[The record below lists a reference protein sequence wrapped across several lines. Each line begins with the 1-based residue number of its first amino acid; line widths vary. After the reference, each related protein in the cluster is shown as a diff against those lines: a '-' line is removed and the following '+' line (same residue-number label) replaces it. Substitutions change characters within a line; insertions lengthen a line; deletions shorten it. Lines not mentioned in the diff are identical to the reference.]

1 VRLCFFAVNIYP
13 ISSSFY
19 TLYSTL
25 SSMEAV
31 TTMTRS
37 TKEHLN
43 PLRVDD
49 FIRREASPSI
59 SAPPAATMTL
69 LDILSNS
76 LIQSQMVPYLPLSS
90 RFALAATSKPF
101 HAIIFNDSSTFR
113 HLNLATIK
121 GTDFDSSPIDPGGIN
136 WRTER
141 MDEALTEDEF
151 YSGPIYGI
159 FAKLEK
165 QQWLRFVSTLVLD
178 GLAVPADL
186 VREIISE
193 DRFNVRILSIREAK
207 HLNVRKLCQ
216 VLNYAVR
223 PTRAVGMP
231 KLRGLYVFGPMEPA
245 AIKEELAIEGPV
257 SPTRYSDSQSQDTVR
272 AVGAKL
278 GAEWNQK
285 SQDTLGAELIGARD
299 KWYQSTGAILP
310 RKQLPEWA
318 DTLRACEGII
328 YFDAVL
334 CRGPRHEPPTT
345 PRQIRAYL
353 PPAVATIALGPEG
366 CNKCGH
372 CPEGFSTF
380 GQSPAYQFPL
390 LSPPPCHGSTVR
402 GAQTPTFGSN
412 FSAPRLL
419 VRCADC
425 LKGRRCERCRKWWC
439 EPCYHPGNLTE
450 LQQTERVE
458 NMIARPQPRRYQSI
472 KVYMGLCVDFC
483 YLKDT
488 VVDGS

>member
-1 VRLCFFAVNIYP
+1 
-13 ISSSFY
+13 
-19 TLYSTL
+19 
-25 SSMEAV
+25 
-31 TTMTRS
+31 
-37 TKEHLN
+37 
-43 PLRVDD
+43 
-49 FIRREASPSI
+49 
-59 SAPPAATMTL
+59 
-69 LDILSNS
+69 
-76 LIQSQMVPYLPLSS
+76 MVPYLPLSS

-285 SQDTLGAELIGARD
+285 SQDTLGTELIGARD

-353 PPAVATIALGPEG
+353 PPAVGTAP
-366 CNKCGH
+366 KD
-372 CPEGFSTF
+372 
-380 GQSPAYQFPL
+380 
-390 LSPPPCHGSTVR
+390 SPPLDSHR
-402 GAQTPTFGSN
+402 PTNFLCCLRHHATALLFGERKH
-412 FSAPRLL
+412 RLL
-419 VRCADC
+419 GATFQLQGC
-425 LKGRRCERCRKWWC
+425 LCDA
-439 EPCYHPGNLTE
+439 LT
-450 LQQTERVE
+450 V
-458 NMIARPQPRRYQSI
+458 
-472 KVYMGLCVDFC
+472 
-483 YLKDT
+483 LKDAGASD
-488 VVDGS
+488 VANGGANPAIIPEI